1 MPICAGAGNDVFVNC
16 PLSVVS
22 CAQAEAERHADRL
35 RTTDNW
41 RPTTDNRM
49 KIRDRIKELRRVP
62 AAELRPNPRN
72 WRTHSAAQ
80 RDALQGIL
88 AEVGYA
94 GALLARE
101 LPDGSL
107 ELIDGHLRAV
117 TTPDMPVPVLVLDV
131 SEDEANKILATHD
144 PLTAMAG
151 VDRDALRSLLD
162 DVQVQSESLQT
173 MLADL
178 LPKASAL
185 TDDESTAAEAEI
197 PRIFQVI
204 VECSDEAEQ
213 QAVYEQL
220 VAEDHKCR
228 LLTL

>member
-1 MPICAGAGNDVFVNC
+1 
-16 PLSVVS
+16 
-22 CAQAEAERHADRL
+22 
-35 RTTDNW
+35 
-41 RPTTDNRM
+41 M

-72 WRTHSAAQ
+72 WRTHPAVQ

-107 ELIDGHLRAV
+107 ELIDGHLRAE
-117 TTPDMPVPVLVLDV
+117 TTPDFPVPVLVLDV

-144 PLTAMAG
+144 PLAAMAG
-151 VDRDALRSLLD
+151 IDRDALESLLD
-162 DVQVQSESLQT
+162 EAHVHNEALQN
-173 MLADL
+173 MLTDL
-178 LPKASAL
+178 LPRQDAL
-185 TDDESTAAEAEI
+185 SDEHSSAAEAEI

-204 VECSDEAEQ
+204 VECCDEAEQ
-213 QAVYEQL
+213 QVVYERL
-220 VAEDHKCR
+220 VADGAKCR